1 MAVNGDD
8 GVTRQAAL
16 SGTAMEPGG
25 KGGVQTPALAED
37 GAGKPGLNAE
47 PTPAEGLGGA
57 PMLAVGRPDV
67 PMEPEGQLEQ
77 PKKNRRNRGCMMK

>member
-1 MAVNGDD
+1 MAINGD
-8 GVTRQAAL
+8 APAL

-25 KGGVQTPALAED
+25 EGGVQTPALAED

-57 PMLAVGRPDV
+57 PMQAPTVFEGGDCWWSVPGKVGHANPNPNTTLTV
-67 PMEPEGQLEQ
+67 HGLT
-77 PKKNRRNRGCMMK
+77 